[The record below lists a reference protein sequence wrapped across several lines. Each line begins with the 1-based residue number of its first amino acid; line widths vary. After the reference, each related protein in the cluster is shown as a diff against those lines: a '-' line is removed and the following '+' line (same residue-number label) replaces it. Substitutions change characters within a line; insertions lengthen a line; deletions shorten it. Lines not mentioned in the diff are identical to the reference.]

1 MKRLAQGGGRRNGE
15 VGIRF
20 DKLFFLQVKCGQL
33 GDQRVG
39 KMGNRGRKQMRG
51 KGAQGHS

>member
-1 MKRLAQGGGRRNGE
+1 

-20 DKLFFLQVKCGQL
+20 DKLFFLQVKCGQM

-51 KGAQGHS
+51 KGAQGHSQWGAQEGPKKVER

>member
-20 DKLFFLQVKCGQL
+20 DKLLFLQVKCGQL